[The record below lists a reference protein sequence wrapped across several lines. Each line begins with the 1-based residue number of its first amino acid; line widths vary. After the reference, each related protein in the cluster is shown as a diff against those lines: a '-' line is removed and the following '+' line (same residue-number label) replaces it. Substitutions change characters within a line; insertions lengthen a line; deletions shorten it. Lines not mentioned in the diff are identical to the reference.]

1 MKIAEYKQMM
11 AYLTRPKF
19 NGGGSVG
26 SFVKPKKKP
35 KEEAEKVN
43 KERKEKNFEKVKG
56 ALENPK
62 EVKEMMDLADGGRI
76 PFGIGGLTA
85 QEIGTLKQAIKDGKL
100 TQAEYNKL
108 SVKPPADSTNFGG
121 GRKGM
126 EKRNWLGVTQRGNKK
141 LFRKV
146 KSILNPGAQGTG
158 AKLFLNEKAR
168 NIITKAANAG
178 KNNQEIVKLLEKAKV
193 DFGGTGVPK
202 VQKVGSAVNALVQK
216 GAVDEIYTRSGQ
228 ALKNTGELT
237 DFELKQKVKSTVEDL
252 IKNPEKYKDKSLSTI
267 QKETLGRLDEK
278 GRVDVLKGEIKRQ
291 LGDKRGTK
299 FIQDNF
305 ETTTA
310 FSKKRLEALLKN
322 KKIQNLLKS
331 KDVSFEKLEK
341 QIAKVLK
348 VDINSNTPSNAA
360 YRLAEVIKDQPDFVD
375 VEIPRT
381 YLNSAE
387 KILDAGKISGLEDP
401 FGSIKRQRMEKKI
414 AKELGE
420 SSTFFSKLRKQTG
433 ISGVFSE
440 LAEEIGGPF
449 KKLVD
454 ISTDELGTIK
464 GPYKYGS
471 EGDSIFMQSL
481 TKTGNKTVDNINL
494 EKGKTMDKK
503 LVEIRK
509 LIAESKTF
517 PTKEV
522 EQYNRDVRKIAREM
536 NANLGLKAKKIR
548 PFIIVPGGD
557 PTKTIANFAQIA
569 KQNPD
574 VAQKII
580 NDARTF
586 GYSAQIPRDVP
597 TAFQLQDRGFVRK
610 NIVDNLK
617 KFYDEFDEKELFKK
631 IRNQTPKQ
639 IRDIFG
645 KGRKFLRFVEAEP
658 DNRRFVAA
666 NNIMTDATYV
676 DPIEKSG
683 RSMLDF
689 IKDNPFVTGTSTLL
703 GSKFIPKTGFFG
715 PVGKFAGGVRQAI
728 RKTPGLAFRGLGT
741 PAALAYAATGGF
753 KRPPDLSKTG
763 DRIALET
770 LAAFGKEGVRLGQ
783 GFASQIA
790 KGVRSLPFGKQAA
803 PFVRKGV
810 QTALGARGLPPF
822 LNPRVAF
829 RAARAL
835 TPIGLASL
843 GLEGLYQAGKY
854 GIQRRKELQEMSPEQ
869 RQELSRQS
877 DEFSF
882 GEAAGAAG
890 GGLLKQAGDRSGKPP
905 EAGPTPQGLDFLMKR
920 GR

>member
-1 MKIAEYKQMM
+1 MKVSEYRQMM
-11 AYLTRPKF
+11 AYLTRPAF
-19 NGGGSVG
+19 NGGGSVRNKT
-26 SFVKPKKKP
+26 VLPKKKP
-35 KEEAEKVN
+35 EEEVK
-43 KERKEKNFEKVKG
+43 KRKIKNFEKLRSV
-56 ALENPK
+56 LENPE
-62 EVKEMMDLADGGRI
+62 EVKEMMNLADGGRI

-85 QEIGTLKQAIKDGKL
+85 QEIGTLKKAIKDGKL

-108 SVKPPADSTNFGG
+108 SVKPPADDPNFGG

-126 EKRNWLGVTQRGNKK
+126 EKRNWFGITQRIKGKK
-141 LFRKV
+141 NPLFTKV
-146 KSILNPGAQGTG
+146 KNILAPGAQGAG
-158 AKLFLNEKAR
+158 SKLFNNETAR
-168 NIITKAANAG
+168 NIITKATNAG
-178 KNNQEIVKLLEKAKV
+178 KNNKEIVKLLEKANV
-193 DFGGTGVPK
+193 DFGGASTSK
-202 VQKVGSAVNALVQK
+202 SQKVGSVVNALVK
-216 GAVDEIYTRSGQ
+216 RGAVNEIYTRSSQ
-228 ALKNTGELT
+228 ALKTTGELT

-252 IKNPEKYKDKSLSTI
+252 IKNPEKYADKSLSTI

-278 GRVDVLKGEIKRQ
+278 GRVDVLKNEIKKQ
-291 LGDKRGTK
+291 LGDKRGAK

-348 VDINSNTPSNAA
+348 VDINSNAPSNAA
-360 YRLAEVIKDQPDFVD
+360 YRLAEVIKDEPDFVD
-375 VEIPRT
+375 VKIPKT
-381 YLNSAE
+381 YLNSVE
-387 KILDAGKISGLEDP
+387 KILDAGNISGLEDP
-401 FGSIKRQRMEKKI
+401 FDSIKRQRMEKKI
-414 AKELGE
+414 AKELGQ
-420 SSTFFSKLRKQTG
+420 SSTFFTKLRKQKG
-433 ISGVFSE
+433 ISGVFNE

-449 KKLVD
+449 KKLVG
-454 ISTDELGTIK
+454 ITTDELGTIK

-494 EKGKTMDKK
+494 EKGKTMDNK
-503 LVEIRK
+503 LADIRK

-522 EQYNRDVRKIAREM
+522 EQYNKEVRKIAKEM
-536 NANLGLKAKKIR
+536 NANLGPNAKPIR

-569 KQNPD
+569 KNNPD

-586 GYSAQIPRDVP
+586 GYSAKILRDVP
-597 TAFQLQDRGFVRK
+597 TAFQLQDKGFVRK
-610 NIVDNLK
+610 KIVGNLK
-617 KFYDEFDEKELFKK
+617 KFYNEFDEKKLFEK

-658 DNRRFVAA
+658 DNRRFASA

-689 IKDNPFVTGTSTLL
+689 IKDNPYVSAATTAAAISPSQIGRKIIGAGIRGIGTPPVLL
-703 GSKFIPKTGFFG
+703 GELYNQAKDADYSQ
-715 PVGKFAGGVRQAI
+715 VGSRIF
-728 RKTPGLAFRGLGT
+728 PE
-741 PAALAYAATGGF
+741 AT
-753 KRPPDLSKTG
+753 
-763 DRIALET
+763 
-770 LAAFGKEGVRLGQ
+770 AAFAKDAVALGQ
-783 GFASQIA
+783 GLA
-790 KGVRSLPFGKQAA
+790 KQAGKGITSLGDKV
-803 PFVRKGV
+803 PFVRK
-810 QTALGARGLPPF
+810 ARPF
-822 LNPRVAF
+822 VRKNLQRLLLSSPMAF
-829 RAARAL
+829 RAARIL
-835 TPIGLASL
+835 NPIGQLALL
-843 GLEGLYQAGKY
+843 GEGALGYGKFV
-854 GIQRRKELQEMSPEQ
+854 KSELDRIKAMTPEQ
-869 RQELSRQS
+869 REAYNVAEQEQMGVS
-877 DEFSF
+877 
-882 GEAAGAAG
+882 AAG

>member
-1 MKIAEYKQMM
+1 MKLNELKQAMDW
-11 AYLTRPKF
+11 RRRVGF
-19 NGGGSVG
+19 NGGGY
-26 SFVKPKKKP
+26 VKKKVLPKKKP
-35 KEEAEKVN
+35 EEEAEKVN
-43 KERKEKNFEKVKG
+43 KARKEKTFKEVKP

-108 SVKPPADSTNFGG
+108 SVKPPADDPNFGG
-121 GRKGM
+121 GKRGM
-126 EKRNWLGVTQRGNKK
+126 EKRNWFGVTQRGNKK

-146 KSILNPGAQGTG
+146 KNILSPGAANAGS
-158 AKLFLNEKAR
+158 KLFNNKKAR
-168 NIITKAANAG
+168 NIITTAANAG
-178 KNNQEIVKLLEKAKV
+178 KNNQEIVKLLEKADV
-193 DFGGTGVPK
+193 DFGGASTTK
-202 VQKVGSAVNALVQK
+202 VQKVGAAVNSLVQR
-216 GAVDEIYTRSGQ
+216 GDVDEIYTRSAQ
-228 ALKNTGELT
+228 ALKTTGDLT
-237 DFELKQKVKSTVEDL
+237 DFELKKKIKSTVEDL
-252 IKNPEKYKDKSLSTI
+252 IKNPEKYENKSLTTI
-267 QKETLGRLDEK
+267 QKETLGRLEDT
-278 GRVDVLKGEIKRQ
+278 GRFDVIKNEIKRQ
-291 LGDKRGTK
+291 LGDKKGTK

-305 ETTTA
+305 ESTTA
-310 FSKKRLEALLKN
+310 FSKKRLETLLKD
-322 KKIQNLLKS
+322 KKIKNLLKS
-331 KDVSFEKLEK
+331 NDVSFEKLEK

-348 VDINSNTPSNAA
+348 VDINSNAPSNAA
-360 YRLAEVIKDQPDFVD
+360 YRLAEVIRDQPGFVD
-375 VEIPRT
+375 VKIPRT
-381 YLNSAE
+381 YLNSAD
-387 KILDAGKISGLEDP
+387 KILEAGKISGLEDP
-401 FGSIKRQRMEKKI
+401 FSSIKRQRMEKKV
-414 AKELGE
+414 AKELGQK
-420 SSTFFSKLRKQTG
+420 STFFKKTRTKSVSDTFNKLAK
-433 ISGVFSE
+433 
-440 LAEEIGGPF
+440 EIGGPF
-449 KKLVD
+449 KKLVG
-454 ISTDELGTIK
+454 ISTDELGTIS
-464 GPYKYGS
+464 GPYRYGS

-481 TKTGNKTVDNINL
+481 TKTGNKTADNINL
-494 EKGKTMDKK
+494 EKGRTMDKK

-509 LIAESKTF
+509 LIEESKTF

-522 EQYNRDVRKIAREM
+522 KQYNTDVRRIAREM
-536 NANLGLKAKKIR
+536 NANLGPKAKKIK

-557 PTKTIANFAQIA
+557 PTKTIANFSLIA

-586 GYSAQIPRDVP
+586 GYSAEIPKDVP
-597 TAFQLQDRGFVRK
+597 TAFQLQNKSFVRK
-610 NIVDNLK
+610 NVVDNLK
-617 KFYDEFDEKELFKK
+617 KFYNEFDEKELFKK

-658 DNRRFVAA
+658 DNRRFASA

-689 IKDNPFVTGTSTLL
+689 IKDNPFVSGATAATAGLS
-703 GSKFIPKTGFFG
+703 FPKTRPFTKKALGIGF
-715 PVGKFAGGVRQAI
+715 RS
-728 RKTPGLAFRGLGT
+728 LGT
-741 PAALAYAATGGF
+741 PTALLSAATGGF
-753 KRPPDLSKTG
+753 KRLPDLSKTG

-783 GFASQIA
+783 GVASQIA
-790 KGVRSLPFGKQAA
+790 RGVRSLPFGKQAA

-810 QTALGARGLPPF
+810 QTAFGARGLPPF
-822 LNPRVAF
+822 LKPGVAF

-835 TPIGLASL
+835 TPLGLASL

-854 GIQRRKELQEMSPEQ
+854 GIERRKELQEMSPEQ
-869 RQELSRQS
+869 RQELRRQS

>member
-1 MKIAEYKQMM
+1 MKLKDFKQAMDW
-11 AYLTRPKF
+11 RRRVGF
-19 NGGGSVG
+19 NGGGYVRAKFANG
-26 SFVKPKKKP
+26 KRVLPKKKP
-35 KEEAEKVN
+35 EEEAEKVN
-43 KERKEKNFEKVKG
+43 KARKEKTFEKAKP

-85 QEIGTLKQAIKDGKL
+85 QEIGTLKQAIKDGRL

-108 SVKPPADSTNFGG
+108 SVKPPADDPNFGG

-126 EKRNWLGVTQRGNKK
+126 EKRNWFGTTQRIKGKK
-141 LFRKV
+141 NPLFRKV
-146 KSILNPGAQGTG
+146 KDILAPGAQGSG
-158 AKLFLNEKAR
+158 SKLFNNEKAR

-178 KNNQEIVKLLEKAKV
+178 KNNKEIVKLLEKANV
-193 DFGGTGVPK
+193 DFGGTGLPK
-202 VQKVGSAVNALVQK
+202 PQKVGSAVNALVQR
-216 GAVDEIYTRSGQ
+216 GAVDEIYTRSAQ
-228 ALKNTGELT
+228 ALKTTGELT
-237 DFELKQKVKSTVEDL
+237 DFELKQKIKSTVEDL

-278 GRVDVLKGEIKRQ
+278 GRVDVLKNEIKKQ
-291 LGDKRGTK
+291 LGDKRGAK

-305 ETTTA
+305 ESTTA
-310 FSKKRLEALLKN
+310 FSKKRLETLLKDN
-322 KKIQNLLKS
+322 KIKNLLKS

-348 VDINSNTPSNAA
+348 VDINSNAPSNAA

-375 VEIPRT
+375 VKIPRT

-387 KILDAGKISGLEDP
+387 KILDAGNISGLEDP
-401 FGSIKRQRMEKKI
+401 FTSLKRQRMEKKI
-414 AKELGE
+414 AKELGQG
-420 SSTFFSKLRKQTG
+420 STFFSRLRKQTG

-449 KKLVD
+449 KKLVG

-471 EGDSIFMQSL
+471 EGDSIFMQSV
-481 TKTGNKTVDNINL
+481 TKTGDKTVDNINL

-509 LIAESKTF
+509 LIAESETF
-517 PTKEV
+517 PTKKV
-522 EQYNRDVRKIAREM
+522 EQYNKEVRKIAREM
-536 NANLGLKAKKIR
+536 NANLGPNAKPIR

-557 PTKTIANFAQIA
+557 PTRTIANFAQIA
-569 KQNPD
+569 KNNPD

-597 TAFQLQDRGFVRK
+597 TAFQLQDKGFVRK

-617 KFYDEFDEKELFKK
+617 KFYNEFDEKELFKK

-658 DNRRFVAA
+658 DNRRFASA

-676 DPIEKSG
+676 DPIQKSG

-689 IKDNPFVTGTSTLL
+689 IKDNPYVSAAIGATAISPFQLGRKALGIGIRGIGTPPVLL
-703 GSKFIPKTGFFG
+703 GEI
-715 PVGKFAGGVRQAI
+715 ARQVPDADYSQFSSRI
-728 RKTPGLAFRGLGT
+728 LPE
-741 PAALAYAATGGF
+741 AT
-753 KRPPDLSKTG
+753 
-763 DRIALET
+763 
-770 LAAFGKEGVRLGQ
+770 AAFAKDAVSLGQ
-783 GFASQIA
+783 GLA
-790 KGVRSLPFGKQAA
+790 KQAGQGITSLGNRV
-803 PFVRKGV
+803 PFVRK
-810 QTALGARGLPPF
+810 ARPF
-822 LNPRVAF
+822 VRKNLQRLLLSSPMAF
-829 RAARAL
+829 RAARVL
-835 TPIGLASL
+835 NPIGQLALL
-843 GLEGLYQAGKY
+843 GEGALGYGKFV
-854 GIQRRKELQEMSPEQ
+854 KSELDRIKDMTPQEREAYNAAEQ
-869 RQELSRQS
+869 EQM
-877 DEFSF
+877 
-882 GEAAGAAG
+882 GVAAAG

-905 EAGPTPQGLDFLMKR
+905 EAGPNSQGLDFLMKR